1 MSVNFVRPARRALL
15 LVLFALSLDTAHGQT
30 ASLVR
35 DVNSTGPGKGGSP
48 AALYAAP
55 GKLFFLGRG
64 IGAEGV
70 WASDGTS
77 SGTALLTDLCPQ
89 SSCGFPPTGFLGDIG
104 GIGAAL
110 PQRRTLRRRSH
121 LEGFSGEDRNR
132 QGRCPD
138 Q

>member
-1 MSVNFVRPARRALL
+1 MNRARSAALF
-15 LVLFALSLDTAHGQT
+15 VLFALSLGSAQGQT

-35 DVNSTGPGKGGSP
+35 DVNSTGPGKGSSP
-48 AALYAAP
+48 TALYATP
-55 GKLFFLGRG
+55 EKLFFLGRG

-104 GIGAAL
+104 GTVL
-110 PQRRTLRRRSH
+110 
-121 LEGFSGEDRNR
+121 
-132 QGRCPD
+132 
-138 Q
+138 